1 MSSAPGPGSAIAYLR
16 SAAAV
21 RERCDAV
28 FDFVAAG
35 HSTHFSLD
43 LRQLEPAL
51 NLTLE
56 VTRSAYPDLRQIPLH
71 SRINHFAVGGVPR
84 LRAFEAAITEPRE
97 RARALTDLIVT
108 SVLLDA
114 GAGAAW
120 KYVEPETQLVAA
132 RSEGLALASYHC
144 LVSGLFSS
152 DAREP
157 LRADAEGLGSVSAER
172 LGRAFQVSAQNP
184 LLGLEGRAALLRQ
197 LGSTLSARPA
207 QFAQQSRVGGLC
219 DALVEQAEAGRLRA
233 ARVLSHV
240 LEAIAPIWP
249 SRTQRFGVELGDVW
263 EHPGIGGSGATH
275 GLVPLHKLS
284 QWLSYSLIY
293 PLSVAGV
300 QVVDVD
306 ELTGLAEYRNGGLM
320 LDTQLI
326 VPKYAGVTTELH
338 LASSELVVEW
348 RALTVALLDR
358 LASALRQRLGMDAL
372 ELPLGKVL
380 EGGTWAAGR
389 RLAAELRQGAPPILV
404 QSDGTLF

>member
-1 MSSAPGPGSAIAYLR
+1 MTGVPGPASAIAYLR

-21 RERCDAV
+21 RERCNEV

-35 HSTHFSLD
+35 QSAHFGLD
-43 LRQLEPAL
+43 LQQLQPAL
-51 NLTLE
+51 DLTLE
-56 VTRSAYPDLRQIPLH
+56 VTRSAYPDLRQIPVH
-71 SRINHFAVGGVPR
+71 SRINHFSVGGVPR
-84 LRAFEAAITEPRE
+84 LRTLEAAITEPRE

-120 KYVEPETQLVAA
+120 KYLEPETQLVAT

-152 DAREP
+152 DPREP

-172 LGRAFQVSAQNP
+172 LARAFQVSAQNP
-184 LLGLEGRAALLRQ
+184 LLGLDGRAALLRR
-197 LGSTLSARPA
+197 LGNTLSARPE
-207 QFAQQSRVGGLC
+207 QFAHQGRVGGLC
-219 DALVEQAEAGRLRA
+219 DVLVEQAEAGRLPA
-233 ARVLSHV
+233 ARVLSQV
-240 LEAIAPIWP
+240 LEAFAPIWP

-263 EHPGIGGSGATH
+263 EHAGIGGAGPTR

-300 QVVDVD
+300 EVVDVD

-320 LDTQLI
+320 LDTRLL
-326 VPKYAGVTTELH
+326 VPKYPSVTSELH

-358 LASALRQRLGMDAL
+358 LASALRQRLGMDARD
-372 ELPLGKVL
+372 LPLGKVL